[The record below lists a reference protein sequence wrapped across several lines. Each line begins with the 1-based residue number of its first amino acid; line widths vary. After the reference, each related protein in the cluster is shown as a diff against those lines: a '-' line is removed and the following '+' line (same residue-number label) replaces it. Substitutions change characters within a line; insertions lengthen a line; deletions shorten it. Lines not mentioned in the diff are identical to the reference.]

1 MEVILHHEG
10 TKRES
15 AEFQLV
21 LLMNLPNLD
30 DDTTESYYIGVDVGT
45 GSVRACLVNSEGA
58 ILRSAEQAIGREEL
72 KKDHITQSSREIWGA
87 VCLCV
92 KSVVGQSSI
101 DARRVLG
108 IGFDATCSLVVLDGE
123 KGCPIGVGPNF
134 ENDEQNIIMWMDHRA
149 IEETRIVNSYKD
161 SSLKYV
167 GGAVSIEMEIPKIL
181 WLKKNM
187 PENKFVHCEFFD
199 LPDFLTYKATGRKA
213 RSLCSVVCKQCFLPP
228 STEESSK
235 GWSRS
240 FFEGIGLSQL
250 VNNNFRQLGNRTDT
264 SDCNAGG
271 PFLSA
276 GCCVG
281 TLSQQ
286 AAGELGLTTNCAV
299 GSGLIDAYSG
309 WLGTVTT
316 KTKLDPIDQ
325 QLSGE
330 CIYHRLAA
338 IAGTSTCLIK
348 LSKTPIFAKG
358 VWGPYGDVMGRGTW
372 CIEGGQSYT
381 GALLAHIVSTHPSH
395 KKLHELSTEAGISDH
410 EYIVQHL
417 AQMKGRRKA
426 RSILALAKNF
436 FFYGDYFGNRSPL
449 SDPSMCGAV
458 IGLSTDTSIDDLCI
472 KYLGACEFIS
482 LQMRQII
489 ETMTAAGH
497 KVNAIYMSGGQCRNR
512 LLTELMANCT
522 GLPIVITQNGES
534 SVMFG
539 AAILGA
545 AASAHRNLGKD
556 REDNGVLFSD
566 SILFKIAE
574 RMGREGEVIEC
585 SPVNDPDRILLDVK
599 YKIFLDMIKKQIEY
613 RSMIEDVEQNLEIP
627 VLQ

>member
-1 MEVILHHEG
+1 
-10 TKRES
+10 
-15 AEFQLV
+15 
-21 LLMNLPNLD
+21 MNLTNLD

-45 GSVRACLVNSEGA
+45 GSVRACLVNGEGA
-58 ILRSAEQAIGREEL
+58 ILKSAEQAIGREEL

-101 DARRVLG
+101 DAERILG
-108 IGFDATCSLVVLDGE
+108 IGFDAICSLVVLDGG

-134 ENDEQNIIMWMDHRA
+134 ENDDQNIIMWMDHRA
-149 IEETRIVNSYKD
+149 IEETQIVNSYKD
-161 SSLKYV
+161 SLLKYV
-167 GGAVSIEMEIPKIL
+167 GDTVSIEMEIPKIL
-181 WLKKNM
+181 WLEKNM
-187 PENKFVHCEFFD
+187 PESKFVQCEFFD
-199 LPDFLTYKATGRKA
+199 LPDFLTYKATGSKA
-213 RSLCSVVCKQCFLPP
+213 RSLCSVVCKQCFLPL
-228 STEESSK
+228 SAEESYK
-235 GWSRS
+235 GWSHS
-240 FFEGIGLSQL
+240 FFEKIGLSQL
-250 VNNNFRQLGNRTDT
+250 AKNNFKQLGNCTDT
-264 SDCNAGG
+264 SDCGTNGT
-271 PFLSA
+271 FLSA

-316 KTKLDPIDQ
+316 KTKLDSIDQ

-330 CIYHRLAA
+330 YIYHRLAV
-338 IAGTSTCLIK
+338 IAGTSTCLIQ
-348 LSKTPIFAKG
+348 LSKDPIFTKG
-358 VWGPYGDVMGRGTW
+358 VWGPYGDIMGKGTW

-381 GALLAHIVSTHPSH
+381 GALLAHIVSTHPSY
-395 KKLHELSTEAGISDH
+395 KKLHELSTELGISDH

-417 AQMKGRRKA
+417 AQMREERKA
-426 RSILALAKNF
+426 RSVLSLARHF

-458 IGLSTDTSIDDLCI
+458 FGLSTDTSIDDLCI

-482 LQMRQII
+482 LQTRQII

-497 KVNAIYMSGGQCRNR
+497 KVNAIYMSGGQCRNS

-545 AASAHRNLGKD
+545 AANTYRSLGKD
-556 REDNGVLFSD
+556 KEDNAVPFLD
-566 SILFKIAE
+566 STLFKIAK
-574 RMGREGEVIEC
+574 RMGRTGEVIEYR
-585 SPVNDPDRILLDVK
+585 PANDPDRILLDVK

-613 RSMIEDVEQNLEIP
+613 RGMIEEVEQNLKIS
-627 VLQ
+627 VVQ